1 MGFGSITTGERPAD
15 FDDYIDLSFVNV
27 MADRLVRATAA
38 GGGIRLVAVSTTET
52 LREAQARHGLSL
64 LTAVM
69 LGRAMSAGLMLAS
82 SMKVRHG
89 RVNLRLGS
97 DGPIKGLMVDA
108 GRDGTVR
115 GYVGEPALELD
126 PIADEKGNYG
136 FNFKAAAGTGY
147 LHVMRDDGKGE
158 PFNSTVELVGGAI
171 GEDVASYLLHSEQTP
186 SGVFVGEKINR
197 DGILCSGGLLVQI
210 LPKAAEEPALVE
222 LIEQRCR
229 EIEGFSERL
238 AACNNNLEDLLIDVF
253 PDLDPQPLT
262 DTEATQD
269 VRFKCRCTRERSIGA
284 LLLLGRKEL
293 SEMLEADGQAELTCH
308 FCNNRY
314 VVERE
319 ELIGIIE
326 GLPAAV

>member
-15 FDDYIDLSFVNV
+15 FDDYIDLSLVNV

-126 PIADEKGNYG
+126 PISDEKGNYG